1 MIVLSNEQ
9 AAEVLREAHEAGK
22 SRRMARAAKT
32 AFRAEREEL
41 KSDALRIAGFAGG
54 GVTSAVLDGLGY
66 LEPRGVPLDLVAG
79 VGLTVAS
86 FWGGLDRGNCVS
98 LQERRHGSR
107 HALPDAPS
115 ARVRPVDGQ
124 ARLDSAGGGVSCRV
138 ERVHGRGS
146 ATALCGR
153 GRRVAS
159 GLRGERGASIGYRA
173 RRAHPRDGSR
183 ARSES
188 AAPPLAVGVS
198 SGSVLT
204 LRRRPATWHAFSSHS
219 IPRKSASPRRARLA
233 GRSLRQRRTPTRHAS
248 PWPAI
253 EASSS

>member
-86 FWGGLDRGNCVS
+86 FWGGLDRGTAFLCKNVGTGAATHYLMRQAREFGRS
-98 LQERRHGSR
+98 MAKPASTPQAAASPAAWNASTVAG
-107 HALPDAPS
+107 ALPPYAVAGAALPPAS
-115 ARVRPVDGQ
+115 A
-124 ARLDSAGGGVSCRV
+124 ASAGPLSDT
-138 ERVHGRGS
+138 ELAELIH
-146 ATALCGR
+146 ATVR
-153 GRRVAS
+153 
-159 GLRGERGASIGYRA
+159 E
-173 RRAHPRDGSR
+173 HDPN
-183 ARSES
+183 
-188 AAPPLAVGVS
+188 
-198 SGSVLT
+198 
-204 LRRRPATWHAFSSHS
+204 
-219 IPRKSASPRRARLA
+219 
-233 GRSLRQRRTPTRHAS
+233 RQRPLWR
-248 PWPAI
+248 
-253 EASSS
+253 